1 MRLSLFDPDSGNAS
15 TATRSPM
22 AENRAIEPDSLNQ
35 AARLLFDLADSMRS
49 DFPAVGDA
57 LTEAADQGKET
68 IPESS
73 TAIGNLHD
81 RWSGYEYKDMRE
93 NATTLA
99 EYLGVFAADA
109 TEIEEY
115 TAADFQRL
123 ADPALFGSEQQAAG
137 VDEHSVSTSY
147 QGPV

>member
-1 MRLSLFDPDSGNAS
+1 
-15 TATRSPM
+15 M

-35 AARLLFDLADSMRS
+35 AARLLFDLADCMRS

-99 EYLGVFAADA
+99 EYLAVFAADA

>member
-1 MRLSLFDPDSGNAS
+1 
-15 TATRSPM
+15 M

-35 AARLLFDLADSMRS
+35 AARVLFDLADSMRS

-57 LTEAADQGKET
+57 LTDAADQGKET
-68 IPESS
+68 LPESS
-73 TAIGNLHD
+73 TAIGNLND
-81 RWSGYEYKDMRE
+81 RWTGYEYKDMHE

-99 EYLGVFAADA
+99 EYLAVFAADA
-109 TEIEEY
+109 NAIEEY

-123 ADPALFGSEQQAAG
+123 ADPELFGTEQSAAA
-137 VDEHSVSTSY
+137 VDENSVSTSY